1 MLFSYYDTNDG
12 NVIAE
17 VFTQAEAEDGS
28 IFTEE
33 EIAEIKEISREAN
46 EEIYKETTTEAKFDF
61 HTDFE
66 ALKDSFSIMGRGMLG
81 IFGVTIT
88 IVIVVAIM
96 NKLLSGKK

>member
-46 EEIYKETTTEAKFDF
+46 EEIYKETKFDF